1 MRAFLHALRVVCVFR
16 FLFPSPS
23 AINARRVAKQQQQQQ
38 AQQLELGDKNI
49 KMMIFYKIISV
60 QWWCIF
66 ILHFQRSECASFFS
80 TAESS
85 SGSTPAAALPSL
97 CGENGESSEQY
108 VTDKGPSSS
117 VLLALRSENGKPSAS
132 VAASCKRQF
141 RAPDAYNF
149 FVRLQRAPTAPG
161 PRSSAGKK
169 YSSNK
174 TSNSTHSCPLTI
186 SQSANGELLPAWRL
200 DPCLLETSG
209 LPDEPMRLLQGK
221 LNIVWNHDGNAPNYR
236 LHLTVVGQGT
246 VCVERE
252 KHSCLDYA
260 GTPLLC
266 IARELI
272 CDGQPNCPPVG
283 NDVLDE
289 NENMCAKHRREEY
302 SENPVQ
308 SVFRKYIQNTIKSF
322 FGGEPDGMVHTTET
336 APADGTIDIGLDP
349 KFGSL
354 AVNPPTGL
362 PIPAPPPAVS
372 VTEPPVPA
380 KKHRSSM
387 TGLSKYGPW
396 GYLFLGMLICGGA
409 LLICGLWECC
419 CRSHKPEQSPDDS
432 LPDPVPSFLQTSPG
446 GDGPSGGRL
455 GAGPSPGLTVPPY
468 GELDP
473 PPAYSVL
480 FPNQKPSDV
489 NPSASA
495 DNDDSQESTSRQADS
510 SPDGSGVIMDVETS
524 SHPREGHEDADD
536 QPVLSTT
543 SLSVSL

>member
-1 MRAFLHALRVVCVFR
+1 
-16 FLFPSPS
+16 
-23 AINARRVAKQQQQQQ
+23 
-38 AQQLELGDKNI
+38 
-49 KMMIFYKIISV
+49 MMIFYKIISV

-66 ILHFQRSECASFFS
+66 ILYSQRAECASFFS
-80 TAESS
+80 TADSS
-85 SGSTPAAALPSL
+85 SGSTSTAVPSL

-108 VTDKGPSSS
+108 VSDKGPSSS

-169 YSSNK
+169 YASSK

-289 NENMCAKHRREEY
+289 NEVMCAKHLREEY

-308 SVFRKYIQNTIKSF
+308 SVFRKYIQSTIKSF
-322 FGGEPDGMVHTTET
+322 F
-336 APADGTIDIGLDP
+336 
-349 KFGSL
+349 
-354 AVNPPTGL
+354 VNSPTGL
-362 PIPAPPPAVS
+362 PTPAPPAVPA
-372 VTEPPVPA
+372 TEPSVPA
-380 KKHRSSM
+380 KKQRSSL

-396 GYLFLGMLICGGA
+396 GYLFLGMLICGSA

-446 GDGPSGGRL
+446 GGDGGRL
-455 GAGPSPGLTVPPY
+455 GAGPSPGLTAPPY

-489 NPSASA
+489 NPDDASP
-495 DNDDSQESTSRQADS
+495 DTVDSQESTSRLADS
-510 SPDGSGVIMDVETS
+510 PPPDGSGVIMDAETGSQSQEGDEVADQSVS
-524 SHPREGHEDADD
+524 STA
-536 QPVLSTT
+536 